1 MGGGTWRESN
11 FSYNR
16 MNSPKKGQNP
26 QGRIQIHKMCV
37 AADSILD
44 NIFAASDKEKACEF
58 FEEAKRVAKEMRE
71 SGNESNVEVEVR
83 FGKLEKN
90 GRFIP
95 GVSLSRFRFLCE
107 WLDQSI
113 ATQYATKWND
123 SVVTQSETRRMET
136 THSATKF
143 YRKEQLRSVVFCS
156 NQGVAFRFA
165 ISIETPVQEDEY
177 KNSFEK
183 TTPST
188 TRLRQRK
195 QFFVDAE
202 NGAYKRAFSVDF
214 TLVWQAGSER
224 GARELQRK
232 GLDTRREIEVE
243 LHDAKYLS
251 DKSSAYLAASFCGK
265 LGSFFSL
272 ETDNFRMQVVR

>member
-1 MGGGTWRESN
+1 MEGGRDMEGVKFLIQQNEFT
-11 FSYNR
+11 
-16 MNSPKKGQNP
+16 KKGQNP
-26 QGRIQIHKMCV
+26 RGRIKIHKMCV

-44 NIFAASDKEKACEF
+44 NIFAASDKDKACEF
-58 FEEAKRVAKEMRE
+58 FEEAKRVAKEVRE
-71 SGNESNVEVEVR
+71 LGNGSNVEVEVR

-107 WLDQSI
+107 WLDQSV
-113 ATQYATKWND
+113 ATQCATKWCD

-136 THSATKF
+136 THSSTKF

-165 ISIETPVQEDEY
+165 ISIETPVQEDEEDGP
-177 KNSFEK
+177 EK

-202 NGAYKRAFSVDF
+202 NGVYKRAFSVDF

-272 ETDNFRMQVVR
+272 ETDNFQMQLVR